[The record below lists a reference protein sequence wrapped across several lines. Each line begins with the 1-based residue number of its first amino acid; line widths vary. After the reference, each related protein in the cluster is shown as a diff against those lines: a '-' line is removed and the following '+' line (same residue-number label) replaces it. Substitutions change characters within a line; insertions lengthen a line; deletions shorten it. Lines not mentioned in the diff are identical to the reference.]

1 MRMQFDDII
10 DKYRSES
17 YSERDKGTRFEELMA
32 RYFMTDP
39 TYASVLE
46 WTVTWSDF
54 FGRKELGGKDTGI
67 DLVAKT
73 KTGEYWAIQCK
84 CYAEDHRVSKG
95 DMDTFISTSGRKFHD
110 EDGEETAF
118 SNRIVVATTDNWG
131 ENAIEGT
138 TGQTIP
144 VTIIGLTM
152 LNEAPVVWEEI
163 EEGVHGSK
171 ARKEKYRLRPHQQE
185 AVDKAMEHYR
195 TDDRGKMIM
204 ACGTGKTFTSLK
216 VMEALLN
223 ERTNKEKQGCVL
235 FLAPSIALVG
245 QTLREWMA
253 NAEIGITP
261 ICVCSDPSVSKKRI
275 ENDDATERVEE
286 LGAPATTDAGR
297 ILFNYQKA
305 PNTVVIFS
313 TYQSI
318 DAVIAAQKAGV
329 PEFDLIVCDEA
340 HRTTGVILSAE
351 DESTFTKVHNNAI
364 IKAKKRLYMTATPRL
379 YGVKGKEDAQK
390 ASVVLCSMD
399 DETLYGKEFYNIS
412 FGKAVELELL
422 SDYKVLI
429 LTTPEKDVPKIV
441 REHWKEDN
449 GEIDVDVRC
458 KIWGCL
464 NALAKNVAYDE
475 TLKNTDPD
483 PMRSSVIFCRTIAAS
498 KLISKAFNDMA
509 GMPMSPRPLNVKHID
524 GKMRSMERERLMT
537 WLKKDD
543 NIECHALSNVRCLSE
558 GVDVPALDSV
568 IFMGSKSSLVDVVQ
582 SVGRVMRKAEGK
594 KYGYIIIPIVIPESE
609 DPEMALNNNDNY
621 KIVWDV
627 LRALRSHDERLDAE
641 INTFNMRK
649 NNSKGHIHLGH
660 VYGPTNQDTDEDY
673 LPFSTGQYSLD
684 DFGGELMARL
694 VLKVG
699 DREYIENWARNVAKV
714 MPTLIERLTKI
725 CQHEEHGYKGYKP
738 AFNRY
743 LKGLRFCVNDN
754 VDEKTAIDML
764 AQQIVTKPI
773 FERLF
778 AKDGFAMQNS
788 VSQTIDGM
796 LQEIDAKKG
805 LEDINEDLND
815 FYRSVEMT
823 LSQIDTAEG
832 KQKVITELYEKFF
845 KNAFPKDQSI
855 NGVVYTPQEIVDFII
870 HSAAEALNEE
880 FGIDIND
887 ENVNIL
893 DPFTGTGT
901 FIARL
906 METGIIT
913 KDNLERK
920 YRSELFANE
929 ITLLAYYIATVNIEN
944 TFIRM
949 SGKEEYIPFDNILL
963 TDTFNI
969 EHICEQKTEQ
979 TSLDE
984 RETFKK
990 NKGRIRR
997 ENDTPITIIMGNPP
1011 YGATQ
1016 KSANDNAKKRRYR
1029 QGIDLEIEKKYL
1041 DDSLFSD
1048 KKGNVN
1054 SVYDNYIRAFRWAT
1068 DRIGN
1073 NDGIIA
1079 FVTPNGWLSGSAFEG
1094 FRKCIESEFSKICV
1108 FNLRGDA
1115 TSQGEMRRKEGDG
1128 VFGDGSRTAISIT
1141 MLVCKKDCEGK
1152 STIHYIKTADYMKKN
1167 EKFDLL
1173 TSSHS
1178 FASLSKSHSME
1189 TLDPKPNGD
1198 WIIERNDA
1206 FQKLVPLAGD
1216 THKKFENNIE
1226 KTIFAGYTRGVAT
1239 SRDSWAYNYS
1249 KEQVVKTKERFI
1261 EGYNQQLESGVVDY
1275 TDYTVKWT
1283 TPVKSAFTKKVKMK
1297 LDADT
1302 ITQSNY
1308 RPFVKQWFDCDYSL
1322 NEAPYQNP
1330 KLFPTSNTDNM
1341 LICVAGVGV
1350 KKDFS
1355 CLMTNKMTDLEIVG
1369 KSQCFPLYW
1378 YEDSSDV
1385 RVKNKQSSLFDEEPQ
1400 VKRHD
1405 GVSDYALNL
1414 ARSKYGPTVTKE
1426 DIFYYVYGYLHSPE
1440 YRKTFSDDLKLS
1452 LPKIDFVPDKNVFED
1467 FVKAGR
1473 DLADLHLNYEDRDPP
1488 ECVKLSGDMDIHS
1501 ILVKEDICKVKKIK
1515 VYPDEH
1521 KVVYNEYITVE
1532 NIPEEAFQYIVNGRS
1547 AIGWLADQYQYSVD
1561 KDSGIVN
1568 DPNEYAGGSYVL
1580 KLLLSI
1586 ITVSVETVK
1595 IVNGLPKL
1603 NFNSDLTG
1611 EACSEN

>member
-1 MRMQFDDII
+1 LAYTIPFVMRMQFDDII

-379 YGVKGKEDAQK
+379 YGVKGKEDASK

-464 NALAKNVAYDE
+464 NALAKHVAYDE

-498 KLISKAFNDMA
+498 KIISKAFNDMA

-660 VYGPTNQDTDEDY
+660 VYGPTDQDTDEDY

-684 DFGGELMARL
+684 DFGGALLARL

-725 CQHEEHGYKGYKP
+725 CEHEEHGYKGYKP

-743 LKGLRFCVNDN
+743 LKGLRSCVNDD
-754 VDEKTAIDML
+754 VEEKTAIDML
-764 AQQIVTKPI
+764 AQQIITKPI

-805 LEDINEDLND
+805 LEDINEELNG
-815 FYRSVEMT
+815 FYRSVENT
-823 LSQIDTAEG
+823 LDQIDTAEG
-832 KQKVITELYEKFF
+832 KQKVITALYEKFF

-1094 FRKCIESEFSKICV
+1094 FRKCIEGEFSKIYV
-1108 FNLRGDA
+1108 FNLRGDQNGGNWREEGEKIFG
-1115 TSQGEMRRKEGDG
+1115 QGSKVG
-1128 VFGDGSRTAISIT
+1128 ISIT
-1141 MLVCKKDCEGK
+1141 LLVKTINYTGKAKINYYKTTDC
-1152 STIHYIKTADYMKKN
+1152 MKRE
-1167 EKFDLL
+1167 EKLDLL
-1173 TSSHS
+1173 NNHHS
-1178 FASLSKSHSME
+1178 FASLSRSHSME

-1216 THKKFENNIE
+1216 THNKFDKYKEQ
-1226 KTIFAGYTRGVAT
+1226 TFFVGYTNGYKT
-1239 SRDSWAYNYS
+1239 NRDAWSYNYS

-1330 KLFPTSNTDNM
+1330 KLFPTFDADNL

-1355 CLMTNKMTDLEIVG
+1355 CLMTNKMTDIQLMANG
-1369 KSQCFPLYW
+1369 QCFPLYW

-1452 LPKIDFVPDKNVFED
+1452 LPKIDFVPDKNDFD
-1467 FVKAGR
+1467 TFVKAGR
-1473 DLADLHLNYEDRDPP
+1473 DLADLHLNYEDREPP
-1488 ECVKLSGDMDIHS
+1488 EYVKLSGNMDIHS
-1501 ILVKEDICKVKKIK
+1501 ILAKEDICKVKKMR

-1521 KVVYNEYITVE
+1521 KVVYNEHITME

-1568 DPNEYAGGSYVL
+1568 DPNTYAGGSYVL

-1595 IVNGLPKL
+1595 IVNNLPKL
-1603 NFNSDLTG
+1603 SFSDDKG
-1611 EACSEN
+1611 